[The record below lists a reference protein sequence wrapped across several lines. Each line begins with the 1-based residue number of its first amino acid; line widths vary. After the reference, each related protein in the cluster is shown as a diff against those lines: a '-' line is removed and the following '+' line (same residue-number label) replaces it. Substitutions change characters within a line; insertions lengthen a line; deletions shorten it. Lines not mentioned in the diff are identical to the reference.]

1 MSYDRTKKQ
10 TNRQSEITTLYIY
23 IDTQL
28 EKNNQISCSFK
39 SVRLLSLKSF
49 REEQK
54 IYNFLYVILIWN
66 ILILLYCAKNNN

>member
-10 TNRQSEITTLYIY
+10 RNKQPDNQRLQLYIY

-39 SVRLLSLKSF
+39 SVKLLSLNSF
-49 REEQK
+49 REEQ
-54 IYNFLYVILIWN
+54 N
-66 ILILLYCAKNNN
+66 I